1 MSNRKRAAAKK
12 IPISRSLHDGLP
24 LIPSKGKTEMRFILG
39 VLWGYYIRGR
49 KRLLII
55 TLTIFTVFML
65 LWCVVIPAIA
75 LSILGLSVMRERASR
90 PPQTSVPSL
99 VGLNYES
106 AESRVRDSNLN
117 VRILAH
123 RYDVPDEP
131 CTIIFQTPQAGERVS
146 HGTFVG
152 VVISNRDGDKTKPC
166 SSH

>member
-1 MSNRKRAAAKK
+1 
-12 IPISRSLHDGLP
+12 
-24 LIPSKGKTEMRFILG
+24 MRFILG
-39 VLWGYYIRGR
+39 VLWGYYIRGK

-55 TLTIFTVFML
+55 TLTVFTVVVLMFA
-65 LWCVVIPAIA
+65 VVIPAIA

-106 AESRVRDSNLN
+106 AETKVRDSNLN
-117 VRILAH
+117 IRILAH

-131 CTIIFQTPQAGERVS
+131 CTIIFQTPQTGEHVS
-146 HGTFVG
+146 YRTFVG
-152 VVISNRDGDKTKPC
+152 VVVSNREGDKAKQC

>member
-1 MSNRKRAAAKK
+1 
-12 IPISRSLHDGLP
+12 
-24 LIPSKGKTEMRFILG
+24 MRFILG

-55 TLTIFTVFML
+55 TLTVFTVFVL
-65 LWCVVIPAIA
+65 LLCVVLPAIA
-75 LSILGLSVMRERASR
+75 LLILGLDVMRERASR

-99 VGLNYES
+99 VGLRYES
-106 AESRVRDSNLN
+106 AETQVHHSNLN
-117 VRILAH
+117 IRILAH

-146 HGTFVG
+146 YGTVVG
-152 VVISNRDGDKTKPC
+152 VVVSNREGDKAKQC

>member
-1 MSNRKRAAAKK
+1 
-12 IPISRSLHDGLP
+12 
-24 LIPSKGKTEMRFILG
+24 MRFILG

-55 TLTIFTVFML
+55 TLTLFAVFML
-65 LWCVVIPAIA
+65 LCCVVLPAIA
-75 LSILGLSVMRERASR
+75 LSILGVSVMRERASR

-106 AESRVRDSNLN
+106 AETKVRDSNLN
-117 VRILAH
+117 IRILAH

-146 HGTFVG
+146 YGTFVG
-152 VVISNRDGDKTKPC
+152 VVVSDRDYKNPKPC
-166 SSH
+166 SSHSQWSRSE

>member
-1 MSNRKRAAAKK
+1 
-12 IPISRSLHDGLP
+12 
-24 LIPSKGKTEMRFILG
+24 MRFILG

-55 TLTIFTVFML
+55 TLAVFTVLVLVFA
-65 LWCVVIPAIA
+65 VVLPAIA
-75 LSILGLSVMRERASR
+75 LSLLGLDVLRERASR

-99 VGLNYES
+99 VGLKYES
-106 AESRVRDSNLN
+106 AETQVHHSNLN
-117 VRILAH
+117 IRILAH

-146 HGTFVG
+146 YGTAVG
-152 VVISNRDGDKTKPC
+152 VVVSNREGDKATPC

>member
-1 MSNRKRAAAKK
+1 MTIRFWDRLSATNNF
-12 IPISRSLHDGLP
+12 L
-24 LIPSKGKTEMRFILG
+24 SKGELTMRFILG

-55 TLTIFTVFML
+55 TLAVFTVL
-65 LWCVVIPAIA
+65 LLVFAVVIPAIA
-75 LSILGLSVMRERASR
+75 LSILGLDVMRERASR

-99 VGLNYES
+99 VGLNYEN
-106 AESRVRDSNLN
+106 AETKVQESNLN
-117 VRILAH
+117 IRILAH
-123 RYDVPDEP
+123 RYGLPNEP

-152 VVISNRDGDKTKPC
+152 VVVSDRDWNNPKQC

>member
-1 MSNRKRAAAKK
+1 
-12 IPISRSLHDGLP
+12 
-24 LIPSKGKTEMRFILG
+24 MRFILG

-55 TLTIFTVFML
+55 TLTVFAAFML
-65 LWCVVIPAIA
+65 LCCVMLPAIA
-75 LSILGLSVMRERASR
+75 LSILGLDVMRERASR

-106 AESRVRDSNLN
+106 AETKVRESNLN
-117 VRILAH
+117 FRSLAH
-123 RYDVPDEP
+123 RYDVPNEP

-146 HGTFVG
+146 YGTVVG
-152 VVISNRDGDKTKPC
+152 VVVSNREGDKAKQC

>member
-1 MSNRKRAAAKK
+1 
-12 IPISRSLHDGLP
+12 
-24 LIPSKGKTEMRFILG
+24 MRFILG

-55 TLTIFTVFML
+55 TLTVFML
-65 LWCVVIPAIA
+65 LFCVVLPAIA

-106 AESRVRDSNLN
+106 AETKVRNSNLN
-117 VRILAH
+117 IRILAH
-123 RYDVPDEP
+123 RYDVPNEP

-146 HGTFVG
+146 YGTFVG
-152 VVISNRDGDKTKPC
+152 VVISNREGDKAKQC

>member
-1 MSNRKRAAAKK
+1 
-12 IPISRSLHDGLP
+12 
-24 LIPSKGKTEMRFILG
+24 MRFILG

-99 VGLNYES
+99 VGLNYEVPK
-106 AESRVRDSNLN
+106 AECVI
-117 VRILAH
+117 RILMSAFWPIVMTY
-123 RYDVPDEP
+123 RMSL
-131 CTIIFQTPQAGERVS
+131 ARS
-146 HGTFVG
+146 
-152 VVISNRDGDKTKPC
+152 SSKPRKLANA
-166 SSH
+166 

>member
-1 MSNRKRAAAKK
+1 
-12 IPISRSLHDGLP
+12 
-24 LIPSKGKTEMRFILG
+24 MRFILG

-55 TLTIFTVFML
+55 TLTVFTVLVLVFA
-65 LWCVVIPAIA
+65 VVIPAIA
-75 LSILGLSVMRERASR
+75 LCILGLDVMRERASR

-99 VGLNYES
+99 VGLNYEN
-106 AESRVRDSNLN
+106 AETKVQESNLN
-117 VRILAH
+117 IRILAH

-146 HGTFVG
+146 YGTFVG
-152 VVISNRDGDKTKPC
+152 VVVSDRDYKNPKPC

>member
-1 MSNRKRAAAKK
+1 
-12 IPISRSLHDGLP
+12 
-24 LIPSKGKTEMRFILG
+24 MRFILG

-55 TLTIFTVFML
+55 TLTVFTVFML
-65 LWCVVIPAIA
+65 LCCVVLPAIA

-99 VGLNYES
+99 VGLDYES
-106 AESRVRDSNLN
+106 AETKVHDSNLN
-117 VRILAH
+117 IRILAH
-123 RYDVPDEP
+123 RYDLPNEP

-146 HGTFVG
+146 YGTFVG
-152 VVISNRDGDKTKPC
+152 VVVSKRDWNNPKPC

>member
-1 MSNRKRAAAKK
+1 MTIRFQIDCLRINYFLRKVK
-12 IPISRSLHDGLP
+12 L
-24 LIPSKGKTEMRFILG
+24 TMRFILG

-55 TLTIFTVFML
+55 TLTVFTVFML
-65 LWCVVIPAIA
+65 LFCVVLPAIA

-106 AESRVRDSNLN
+106 AETKVRESNLN
-117 VRILAH
+117 FRILAH
-123 RYDVPDEP
+123 RYDVPNEP

-146 HGTFVG
+146 YGTFVG
-152 VVISNRDGDKTKPC
+152 VVVSNREGDKSKQC

>member
-1 MSNRKRAAAKK
+1 
-12 IPISRSLHDGLP
+12 
-24 LIPSKGKTEMRFILG
+24 MRFILG

-55 TLTIFTVFML
+55 TLTVFTAFML
-65 LWCVVIPAIA
+65 LFCVVLPAIA

-90 PPQTSVPSL
+90 PPQSRVPSL
-99 VGLNYES
+99 IGLHLES
-106 AESRVRDSNLN
+106 AETKVRDSNLN
-117 VRILAH
+117 FRILAH

-146 HGTFVG
+146 YGTFVG
-152 VVISNRDGDKTKPC
+152 VVISNREGDKAKQC

>member
-1 MSNRKRAAAKK
+1 
-12 IPISRSLHDGLP
+12 
-24 LIPSKGKTEMRFILG
+24 MRFILG

-131 CTIIFQTPQAGERVS
+131 CTIIFQTPQAGEHVS
-146 HGTFVG
+146 YGTFVR
-152 VVISNRDGDKTKPC
+152 VVVSNREGDKAKQC
-166 SSH
+166 SSR